1 MESKAASPR
10 KVFGCISGC
19 FWKKSIKTGSSALE
33 SASDL
38 SSSGESDFF
47 PTTISGWAWI
57 YCKSN
62 KKSCL
67 NRVNLEPSGTTSKPQ
82 KSRSSWEYFKN
93 TIRSVS
99 VVLEKMRWSRRALSI
114 EKSLCLRGLPIL
126 AWKWE
131 TKERGTIS
139 SRLMA
144 SSRRER
150 NRYLSLSNLF
160 WQSSKISA
168 KVSCL
173 YVIV

>member
-47 PTTISGWAWI
+47 RQRYLDEPGSIVSPIKILFKPCEFGAIRNNIKATEITQFLGVLQ
-57 YCKSN
+57 KHN
-62 KKSCL
+62 QK
-67 NRVNLEPSGTTSKPQ
+67 RVRWDGKNALEQ
-82 KSRSSWEYFKN
+82 KSLKHR
-93 TIRSVS
+93 
-99 VVLEKMRWSRRALSI
+99 
-114 EKSLCLRGLPIL
+114 KSLCLRGLPIL

-131 TKERGTIS
+131 TKETGTIS

-173 YVIV
+173 YVII